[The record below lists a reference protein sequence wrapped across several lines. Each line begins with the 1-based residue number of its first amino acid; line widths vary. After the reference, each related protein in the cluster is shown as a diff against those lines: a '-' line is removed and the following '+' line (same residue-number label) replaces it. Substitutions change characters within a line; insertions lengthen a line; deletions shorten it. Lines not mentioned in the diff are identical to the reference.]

1 MQKLVRVTFEY
12 EDGSVDRIDDPRA
25 ATVFQSRCNSAG
37 LLAGIEFS
45 VRAIE
50 KELKE
55 KHESAS

>member
-1 MQKLVRVTFEY
+1 MQKLLKVTFEY

-25 ATVFQSRCNSAG
+25 AAIFQSRCNSGG

-55 KHESAS
+55 KDEQAS